1 MREDIGRIGVLFGG
15 PSSER
20 DISIISGNAVYD
32 SLFKEGLDVVKMDIK
47 DADSLKESVLTS
59 NIDVAFIALHGK
71 FGEDGQVQS
80 ILEDL
85 DIPYTGSN
93 PYASKLALDKV
104 LSKEIF
110 KKNNIPTPGYA
121 ALKKGQD
128 YKTVVDR
135 FSFPFVVKP
144 SNGGSSIGISLVEKP
159 DDIKKAIDNAF
170 SYDDSILIEKY
181 IKGIDITV
189 GILDDE
195 ALPVIHIKPKDKFY
209 DFKAKYTSGMS
220 EYIVPADISDDI
232 FKRAQKLSLLAH
244 KALGCLSFSRV
255 DMLYQKDTSEIFL
268 LEVNTIPGLTPS
280 SLLPKAAKSAGIDFS
295 DMCISMVKS
304 ALKGVIEYG

>member
-1 MREDIGRIGVLFGG
+1 MREDFPRIGVLFGG

-32 SLFKEGLDVVKMDIK
+32 SLFKKGLDVVKMDIK
-47 DADSLKESVLTS
+47 DADSLKKSIREA

-71 FGEDGQVQS
+71 FGEDGQVQL

-85 DIPYTGSN
+85 DVPYTGSR

-110 KKNNIPTPGYA
+110 KKHNIPTPDYA
-121 ALKKGQD
+121 VLKKDQD
-128 YKTVVDR
+128 YKAAVKG

-144 SNGGSSIGISLVEKP
+144 SNEGSSIGISLVEKSN
-159 DDIKKAIDNAF
+159 DIKKAIDDAF
-170 SYDDSILIEKY
+170 SYDNIILVEEYIE
-181 IKGIDITV
+181 GIDITV

-195 ALPVIHIKPKDKFY
+195 SLPVIHIKPKDKFY

-220 EYIVPADISDDI
+220 EYIVPADFPDDI
-232 FKRAQKLSLLAH
+232 SKRAQKLSLLAH

-255 DMLYQKDTSEIFL
+255 DMLYQKDTSQIFV

-295 DMCISMVKS
+295 DLCISMVKS
-304 ALKGVIEYG
+304 SLKGVIEYG

>member
-1 MREDIGRIGVLFGG
+1 MREDLGRIGVLFGG

-32 SLFKEGLDVVKMDIK
+32 SLFEKGLDLIKIDAK
-47 DADSLKESVLTS
+47 DADSLKDSILKS
-59 NIDVAFIALHGK
+59 NIDVAFIALHGR

-85 DIPYTGSN
+85 GIPYTGSG

-110 KKNNIPTPGYA
+110 KKHNIPTPDYA
-121 ALKKGQD
+121 LLKKDQD
-128 YKTVVDR
+128 YKAIIDG

-144 SNGGSSIGISLVEKP
+144 SNEGSSIGISLVEKP
-159 DDIKKAIDNAF
+159 DDIERAIDNAF
-170 SYDDSILIEKY
+170 SYDDNILIEKY

-195 ALPVIHIKPKDKFY
+195 PLPVVCIKPKDKFY
-209 DFKAKYTSGMS
+209 DIKAKYTSGMS
-220 EYIVPADISDDI
+220 EYIVPADLPDDI
-232 FKRAQKLSLLAH
+232 SKKAQKLSLLAH
-244 KALGCLSFSRV
+244 KVLGCLSFSRV
-255 DMLYQKDTSEIFL
+255 DMLYQEDQSRIFV

-295 DMCISMVKS
+295 DICISMVKS
-304 ALKGVIEYG
+304 ALKGVKEYG

>member
-1 MREDIGRIGVLFGG
+1 MREDLGRIGVLFGG

-32 SLFKEGLDVVKMDIK
+32 SLFEKGLDLIKIDAK
-47 DADSLKESVLTS
+47 DADSLKDSILKS
-59 NIDVAFIALHGK
+59 NIDVAFIALHGR

-85 DIPYTGSN
+85 GIPYTGSG

-110 KKNNIPTPGYA
+110 KKHNIPTPDYA
-121 ALKKGQD
+121 LLKKDQD
-128 YKTVVDR
+128 YKAIIDG

-144 SNGGSSIGISLVEKP
+144 SNEGSSIGISLVEKP
-159 DDIKKAIDNAF
+159 DDIERAIDNAF
-170 SYDDSILIEKY
+170 SYDDNILIEKY

-195 ALPVIHIKPKDKFY
+195 PLPVVCIKPKDKFY

-220 EYIVPADISDDI
+220 EYIVPADLPDDI
-232 FKRAQKLSLLAH
+232 SKKAQKLSLLAH
-244 KALGCLSFSRV
+244 KVLGCLSFSRV
-255 DMLYQKDTSEIFL
+255 DMLYQEDQSRIFV

-295 DMCISMVKS
+295 DICISMVKS
-304 ALKGVIEYG
+304 ALKGVKEYG

>member
-1 MREDIGRIGVLFGG
+1 MREEFPRIGVLFGG

-32 SLFKEGLDVVKMDIK
+32 SLFEKGLDLIKIDAK
-47 DADSLKESVLTS
+47 DADSLKDSILKS
-59 NIDVAFIALHGK
+59 NIDVAFIALHGR

-85 DIPYTGSN
+85 GIPYTGSG

-110 KKNNIPTPGYA
+110 KKHNIPTPDYA
-121 ALKKGQD
+121 LLKKDQD
-128 YKTVVDR
+128 YKAIIDG

-144 SNGGSSIGISLVEKP
+144 SNEGSSIGISLVEKP
-159 DDIKKAIDNAF
+159 DDIERAIDNAF
-170 SYDDSILIEKY
+170 SYDDNILIEKY

-195 ALPVIHIKPKDKFY
+195 PLPVVCIKPKDKFY

-220 EYIVPADISDDI
+220 EYIVPADLPDDI
-232 FKRAQKLSLLAH
+232 SKKAQKLSLLAH
-244 KALGCLSFSRV
+244 KVLGCLSFSRV
-255 DMLYQKDTSEIFL
+255 DMLYQEDQSRIFV

-295 DMCISMVKS
+295 DICISMVKS
-304 ALKGVIEYG
+304 ALKGVKEYG